1 MNELLTYQ
9 QRFRQGERGSA
20 KSSQTVFQQGT
31 NAGGVVENIVE
42 RVGECVGKGRFFNS
56 PWGGGGLGDKE
67 SSICPQ
73 LAHRPLTGKFCDK
86 GLKVERVGG
95 LFRVFN
101 SSTSS
106 SILLFWSFV
115 EERVCFHEDTKE
127 RKGMGTSPFGALRL
141 TTVPS
146 PCVSV
151 TFLGNRT
158 QDCQNGGTAD
168 YADWS
173 RLGAGYR
180 RQDCQNGLRCAGTHK
195 GAKIRKGHKGSWLIS

>member
-86 GLKVERVGG
+86 GLKAERVGG

-106 SILLFWSFV
+106 SILLFRSFV
-115 EERVCFHEDTKE
+115 EEYGARDGSKEEGKVKGSSRRTRRTTKIHEGLPVCFGNHQGHE
-127 RKGMGTSPFGALRL
+127 
-141 TTVPS
+141 
-146 PCVSV
+146 
-151 TFLGNRT
+151 
-158 QDCQNGGTAD
+158 
-168 YADWS
+168 
-173 RLGAGYR
+173 
-180 RQDCQNGLRCAGTHK
+180 
-195 GAKIRKGHKGSWLIS
+195 GHKESWLTS